1 MLQSEFTERTKVQ
14 VSDEEFEAINEV
26 YMHCDLDKDSFCAL
40 WRKMN
45 RSRVDAAKAT
55 IKEQKRIE
63 KLSLFEYMKEK
74 VSKMVYSEVEFNRD
88 RFILYDLN
96 VYLNHLKTT
105 LKDSKQFTLF
115 LVVRAHGSLLTTS
128 QADMQQYLNDYTQ
141 IIRMYKVEC
150 NSTCG
155 NFVNIEILRRA

>member
-26 YMHCDLDKDSFCAL
+26 YMNSDLDKDSFCVL
-40 WRKMN
+40 WCKMN
-45 RSRVDAAKAT
+45 RSRVEAAKAT
-55 IKEQKRIE
+55 IKEQKKIE
-63 KLSLFEYMKEK
+63 SLSLFEYMKEK
-74 VSKMVYSEVEFNRD
+74 VSKMVYREAELNRD
-88 RFILYDLN
+88 RFILFDLDAD
-96 VYLNHLKTT
+96 LNHLKTT
-105 LKDSKQFTLF
+105 LKNSKQFTLF
-115 LVVRAHGSLLTTS
+115 LVVRNHGSLLTTS
-128 QADMQQYLNDYTQ
+128 QADMEQYLNDYTQ

>member
-14 VSDEEFEAINEV
+14 VSAEEFEAIHEV
-26 YMHCDLDKDSFCAL
+26 YMNSDLDKDSFCAL
-40 WRKMN
+40 WCKIN

-55 IKEQKRIE
+55 IQHQKRLE

-74 VSKMVYSEVEFNRD
+74 VTNLVFKEAEMNQDGYMF
-88 RFILYDLN
+88 FDLN
-96 VYLNHLKTT
+96 LSFKHLKGT
-105 LKDSKQFTLF
+105 LKNSKQFTLF
-115 LVVRAHGSLLTTS
+115 LIVRHSGSLLTTS
-128 QADMQQYLNDYTQ
+128 RADMQQYLNDYTQ

-150 NSTCG
+150 SSTCG

>member
-14 VSDEEFEAINEV
+14 VSVEEFEAIHEV
-26 YMHCDLDKDSFCAL
+26 YMNSDLNKDDFCAM
-40 WRKMN
+40 WCKMN
-45 RSRVDAAKAT
+45 KSRVDAVKAA

-63 KLSLFEYMKEK
+63 NLSLFEYMKEK
-74 VSKMVYSEVEFNRD
+74 VSEMVYREAESNRD
-88 RFILYDLN
+88 KFILFDLDAD
-96 VYLNHLKTT
+96 LNHLKTT
-105 LKDSKQFTLF
+105 LKNCKQFTLF
-115 LVVRAHGSLLTTS
+115 LVVRHNGSLLTTS
-128 QADMQQYLNDYTQ
+128 RDEMQQYLNDYTQ

>member
-14 VSDEEFEAINEV
+14 VSSEEFEAINEV

-40 WRKMN
+40 WCKMN
-45 RSRVDAAKAT
+45 QSRVNAVKAA

-63 KLSLFEYMKEK
+63 NLSLFEYMKEK
-74 VSKMVYSEVEFNRD
+74 VSEMVYREAESNRD
-88 RFILYDLN
+88 KFILFDLDAD
-96 VYLNHLKTT
+96 LNHLKTT
-105 LKDSKQFTLF
+105 LKNSKQFTLF
-115 LVVRAHGSLLTTS
+115 LIVRHNGSLLTTS
-128 QADMQQYLNDYTQ
+128 RADMEQYLNDYTQ

>member
-14 VSDEEFEAINEV
+14 VSSEEFEAINEV

-40 WRKMN
+40 WCKMN
-45 RSRVDAAKAT
+45 QSRVNAVKAA

-63 KLSLFEYMKEK
+63 NLSLFEYMKEK
-74 VSKMVYSEVEFNRD
+74 VSEMVYREAESNRD
-88 RFILYDLN
+88 KFILFDLDAD
-96 VYLNHLKTT
+96 LNHLKTT
-105 LKDSKQFTLF
+105 LKNCKQFTLF
-115 LVVRAHGSLLTTS
+115 LIVRHNGSLLTTS
-128 QADMQQYLNDYTQ
+128 RADMEQYLNDYTQ

-155 NFVNIEILRRA
+155 NFVNIELMRRA

>member
-26 YMHCDLDKDSFCAL
+26 YMHCDLDKDSFCVL
-40 WRKMN
+40 WCKMN

-63 KLSLFEYMKEK
+63 NLSLFEYMKEK
-74 VSKMVYSEVEFNRD
+74 VSKMVYREAEMNRD
-88 RFILYDLN
+88 RFILFDLDAD
-96 VYLNHLKTT
+96 LNHLKTT
-105 LKDSKQFTLF
+105 LKNSKQFTLF
-115 LVVRAHGSLLTTS
+115 LVVRNHGSLLTTS

>member
-14 VSDEEFEAINEV
+14 VSSEEFEAINEV
-26 YMHCDLDKDSFCAL
+26 YMNSDLDKDSFCAL
-40 WRKMN
+40 WCKMN

-63 KLSLFEYMKEK
+63 NLSLFEYMKEK
-74 VSKMVYSEVEFNRD
+74 VSKMVYREAELNRD
-88 RFILYDLN
+88 RFILFDLDAD
-96 VYLNHLKTT
+96 LNHLKTT
-105 LKDSKQFTLF
+105 LKNSKQFTLF
-115 LVVRAHGSLLTTS
+115 LIVRHSGSLLTTS
-128 QADMQQYLNDYTQ
+128 RADMQQYLNDYTQ
-141 IIRMYKVEC
+141 IIRLYKVEC

>member
-1 MLQSEFTERTKVQ
+1 MLQLEFTERTKVQ

-26 YMHCDLDKDSFCAL
+26 YMNSDLDKDSFCVL
-40 WRKMN
+40 WCKMN
-45 RSRVDAAKAT
+45 RSRVDAAKVK
-55 IKEQKRIE
+55 IQHQKRLE

-74 VSKMVYSEVEFNRD
+74 VSKMVYREAEMNRD
-88 RFILYDLN
+88 RFILFDPDAD
-96 VYLNHLKTT
+96 LNHLKTT
-105 LKDSKQFTLF
+105 LKNSKQFTLF
-115 LVVRAHGSLLTTS
+115 LVVRNHGLLLTTS
-128 QADMQQYLNDYTQ
+128 RADMQQYLNDYTQ